1 MCNLG
6 IFSSSKLKRAKV
18 LQVREDTPKSYLF
31 SSRKTKVTDGGKNK
45 TSAYTVPV
53 KLGMAWPLMNGFAH
67 NQASDKKTEP
77 LCEVSVAGHISR
89 KPKSRQSN
97 IKTDKPFFFF
107 WQREF
112 IIGVFSTQLNNN
124 CLLDLFQTW
133 KCLIVHRVLSHL
145 ASTTS
150 QDNSTGCILS
160 VWT

>member
-1 MCNLG
+1 MCNIFCHFYFLSKMCNLG

-97 IKTDKPFFFF
+97 IKTDKSFFFFFF

-112 IIGVFSTQLNNN
+112 IIGVFFHTAKQQLPTGLVSDLEMFNCAQGTQS
-124 CLLDLFQTW
+124 
-133 KCLIVHRVLSHL
+133 LS
-145 ASTTS
+145 
-150 QDNSTGCILS
+150 
-160 VWT
+160 